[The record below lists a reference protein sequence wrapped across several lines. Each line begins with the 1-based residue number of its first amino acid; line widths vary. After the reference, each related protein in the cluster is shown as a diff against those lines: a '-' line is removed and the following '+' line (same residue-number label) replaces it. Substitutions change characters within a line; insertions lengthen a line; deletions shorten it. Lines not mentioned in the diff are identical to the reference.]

1 MKNYKDLRIYKTS
14 HALATKVHR
23 LSMNLPKF
31 EMYEQGSQVRRSS
44 KSVAANIVEGYGRK
58 RYRDDF
64 IRFLTFAQSSC
75 DETTFHLSMLSE
87 IHFVD
92 NPLNEI
98 LNEYD
103 ILGKKINKFIQY
115 VERNWNKPPDII
127 E

>member
-1 MKNYKDLRIYKTS
+1 MKNYKDLDIYKTS
-14 HALATKVHR
+14 YVLAIKVHH
-23 LSMNLPKF
+23 LSMTLPKF

-44 KSVAANIVEGYGRK
+44 KSITANIVEGYGRK
-58 RYRDDF
+58 KYKDDF

-87 IHFVD
+87 THFA
-92 NPLNEI
+92 NKPITEI
-98 LNEYD
+98 ILEYD

-115 VERNWNKPPDII
+115 VKRNWNRFRDSD